1 MTSARIALAFVALLF
16 VAGEPALA
24 AAQKIGV
31 VDMQRALAET
41 EDGRKAKDTL
51 KKLFEQRQK
60 TLDKQQNDLK
70 ALKDGLDKQRDVL
83 QREVLAKKLEE
94 YQKAVAELQTTYVDF
109 QRELAAKE
117 GELTKPI
124 LMRMER
130 VVRRIGQADGYS
142 LVVDRSEAGV
152 MYVPSTYDLTDV
164 LIQRYNAGEGRED
177 DGKGAAAGTAKTGA
191 PAAKP
196 PAAPKPGAP
205 ATKP

>member
-1 MTSARIALAFVALLF
+1 MTSARIALAFAALLF
-16 VAGEPALA
+16 AAGKPELAL
-24 AAQKIGV
+24 AQKIGV

-130 VVRRIGQADGYS
+130 VVRRIGQAEGYS

-177 DGKGAAAGTAKTGA
+177 DAKAGAAKTGA

-196 PAAPKPGAP
+196 PAAAKPAAP
-205 ATKP
+205 AKP